1 MLTLQKTSDKCGI
14 TVDTTG
20 TPIEQLLEK
29 EWLLTNTRGG
39 YSSSTVVGCN
49 TRRYHGLLI
58 GALDPPANRIL
69 ALSNCLET
77 IFLGPGV
84 FHLGTVE
91 FPDKILPDGY
101 MRLKRFSRD
110 LGAHFHYRL
119 GELRLTKS
127 VYLLR
132 DEDTAAV
139 VYEFDEVPQP
149 IDFTIRPLVALRDFH
164 SLQKSD
170 AHITAKSVVDGL
182 LIRNDSPDSCRLL
195 LNCPDAIFEEDAQ
208 WWFNFQYRA
217 DRERGQDFTEDLFC
231 PGVFRCHIDSPTKLV
246 FWANLS
252 RDYKPGRYVLPD
264 IEQVIRQLAVH
275 HNEVIAPAKHDK
287 TLEALYL
294 AADQFV
300 VRRKTQDPGLKTED
314 RGPDFAQGATPGRQ
328 KTEDGEMSNVQHPMS
343 NEVKNGGRTTILAG
357 FPWFSDWGRD
367 VFISLPGLLLA
378 ARRFDEAKS
387 VLVTFAGAT
396 SGGMIP
402 SRFDDHSNVA
412 HFNSVDASLWFINAA
427 FAYLKASG
435 DRLTFQ
441 DQLLPAVIS
450 IINSYQH
457 GTLFGIHADHDG
469 LITAGDGSTQLTWMD
484 AKCEGVA
491 FTPRYGKPVEVN
503 SLWFNALM
511 LLAQYLTDTDSED
524 KQLLNTVR
532 GRAGIVR
539 QSFCKMFWNQSWG
552 WLNDCIL
559 PDGAFDATLRPNQIF
574 AVSLPFS
581 PLPLTQ
587 QKAVVAIVEEK
598 LLTPFGLRTLS
609 PDDNRYCGTYT
620 GPQSERDRAYHQGT
634 VWPYLIGPF
643 VSAYLKVNGSNSKT
657 KKAAARFIEPLLTHL
672 AGDGCIGNICEIF
685 DGDPPQRPKGCFAQA
700 WSVAELIH
708 AYLLATT

>member
-1 MLTLQKTSDKCGI
+1 MLTLQKTSDNRGMS
-14 TVDTTG
+14 VDMTG

-29 EWLLTNTRGG
+29 EWLLTNTRGSF
-39 YSSSTVVGCN
+39 SSSTIVGCN

-101 MRLKRFSRD
+101 MRLKRFNRD

-170 AHITAKSVVDGL
+170 AHITAKSVADGL
-182 LIRNDSPDSCRLL
+182 LIRHDSADSGFDKLTAGCRLL
-195 LNCPDAIFEEDAQ
+195 LNCPDTIFEEDAQ

-217 DRERGQDFTEDLFC
+217 DRERGQDFAEDLFC
-231 PGVFRCHIDSPTKLV
+231 PGVFRCHIDSPTTLV

-252 RDYKPGRYVLPD
+252 RGDKLGRFVLPD
-264 IEQVIRQLAVH
+264 IEQVIRQLAAH
-275 HNEVIAPAKHDK
+275 RNKVIAPAKHDK

-294 AADQFV
+294 AADQFIA
-300 VRRKTQDPGLKTED
+300 RRVID
-314 RGPDFAQGATPGRQ
+314 
-328 KTEDGEMSNVQHPMS
+328 NVQ
-343 NEVKNGGRTTILAG
+343 RTTILAG
-357 FPWFSDWGRD
+357 FPWFADWGRD
-367 VFISLPGLLLA
+367 AFISLPGLLLA
-378 ARRFDEAKS
+378 TRRFDEAKS
-387 VLVTFAGAT
+387 VLVTFAEAA

-402 SRFDDHSNVA
+402 SRFDDYFNVV

-435 DRLTFQ
+435 DRLSFEE
-441 DQLLPAVIS
+441 QLLPAVIS

-484 AKCEGVA
+484 AKYEGVA

-503 SLWFNALM
+503 ALWYNALM
-511 LLAQYLTDTDSED
+511 LLSQYLTDTDSDD

-532 GRAGIVR
+532 TRADIVR
-539 QSFCKMFWNQSWG
+539 KSFCRLFWNESWG

-559 PDGAFDATLRPNQIF
+559 SDGTADATLRPNQIF

-634 VWPYLIGPF
+634 AWPYLIGPF

-657 KKAAARFIEPLLTHL
+657 QKAAARFIEPLRTYL
-672 AGDGCIGNICEIF
+672 AGDGCIGNISEIF

-700 WSVAELIH
+700 WSVAELIQ
-708 AYLLATT
+708 AYLLVNNPG

>member
-1 MLTLQKTSDKCGI
+1 MS
-14 TVDTTG
+14 VDVMG

-39 YSSSTVVGCN
+39 FSSSTVVGCN

-101 MRLKRFSRD
+101 MRLKRFNRD
-110 LGAHFHYRL
+110 FGAHFHYRL

-164 SLQKSD
+164 SLQKSN
-170 AHITAKSVVDGL
+170 ARITAKSVADGL
-182 LIRNDSPDSCRLL
+182 LIRHDSPDSSQLL
-195 LNCPDAIFEEDAQ
+195 LNCPDTIFEEDAQ

-217 DRERGQDFTEDLFC
+217 DRERGQGFTEDLFC
-231 PGVFRCHIDSPTKLV
+231 PGTFRCHIDSPTTLV

-252 RDYKPGRYVLPD
+252 RDYKPGKFVLPD
-264 IEQVIRQLAVH
+264 IEQVIRQLTLH
-275 HNEVIAPAKHDK
+275 HKEVIAPAKHDK
-287 TLEALYL
+287 TLETLYL
-294 AADQFV
+294 AADQFIA
-300 VRRKTQDPGLKTED
+300 RRVIDNTQ
-314 RGPDFAQGATPGRQ
+314 
-328 KTEDGEMSNVQHPMS
+328 
-343 NEVKNGGRTTILAG
+343 RTTILAG
-357 FPWFSDWGRD
+357 FPWFADWGRD
-367 VFISLPGLLLA
+367 AFISLPGLLLA
-378 ARRFDEAKS
+378 TRRFDEAKS
-387 VLVTFAGAT
+387 VLVTFAGAA

-402 SRFDDHSNVA
+402 SRFDDYSNVA

-435 DRLTFQ
+435 DRLTFEE
-441 DQLLPAVIS
+441 QLLPAVIS

-484 AKCEGVA
+484 AKYEGVA
-491 FTPRYGKPVEVN
+491 FTPRFGKPVEVN
-503 SLWFNALM
+503 ALWYNALM
-511 LLAQYLTDTDSED
+511 LLSQYLTDTDSDD
-524 KQLLNTVR
+524 KQLLNTIR
-532 GRAGIVR
+532 TRADIVR
-539 QSFCKMFWNQSWG
+539 KSFCRLFWNESWG

-559 PDGAFDATLRPNQIF
+559 SDGTADATLRPNQIF

-620 GPQSERDRAYHQGT
+620 GPQSARDRAYHQGT

-657 KKAAARFIEPLLTHL
+657 KRAAARFIEPLLTHL
-672 AGDGCIGNICEIF
+672 TGDGCIGNICEIF

-700 WSVAELIH
+700 WSVAELIN
-708 AYLLATT
+708 AYLLVTA

>member
-1 MLTLQKTSDKCGI
+1 MS
-14 TVDTTG
+14 VDVAG
-20 TPIEQLLEK
+20 MPIEQLLEK
-29 EWLLTNTRGG
+29 EWLLANTRGSF
-39 YSSSTVVGCN
+39 SSSTVVGCN

-77 IFLGPGV
+77 IFWGPGV

-91 FPDKILPDGY
+91 FPGRILPDGY
-101 MRLKRFSRD
+101 LRLKKFSRD
-110 LGAHFHYRL
+110 LGAHFHYQL

-139 VYEFDEVPQP
+139 VYKFDEVPQP

-170 AHITAKSVVDGL
+170 ARITAESVADGL
-182 LIRNDSPDSCRLL
+182 LIRHDTPDSCQLL
-195 LNCPDAIFEEDAQ
+195 LNCPDATFEEDVQ
-208 WWFNFQYRA
+208 WWFNLQYRA
-217 DRERGQDFTEDLFC
+217 DRERGQGFAEDLFC
-231 PGVFRCHIDSPTKLV
+231 PGVFRCHIDSPTTLV

-252 RDYKPGRYVLPD
+252 GPAMSATADESTTADKFVWPD
-264 IEQVIRQLAVH
+264 IEQVIQQLAAH

-287 TLEALYL
+287 TLETLYL
-294 AADQFV
+294 AADQFIAKRV
-300 VRRKTQDPGLKTED
+300 INNTQ
-314 RGPDFAQGATPGRQ
+314 
-328 KTEDGEMSNVQHPMS
+328 
-343 NEVKNGGRTTILAG
+343 RTTILAG
-357 FPWFSDWGRD
+357 FPWFADWGRD
-367 VFISLPGLLLA
+367 AFISLPGLLLA

-387 VLVTFAGAT
+387 VLVTFAGAA

-402 SRFDDHSNVA
+402 SRFDDYSSVA

-441 DQLLPAVIS
+441 KQLLPAVIS

-457 GTLFGIHADHDG
+457 GTQFGIHADSDG
-469 LITAGDGSTQLTWMD
+469 LITAGDANTQLTWMD
-484 AKCEGVA
+484 AKYEGVA
-491 FTPRYGKPVEVN
+491 FTSRYGKPVEVN
-503 SLWFNALM
+503 ALWYNALM
-511 LLAQYLTDTDSED
+511 LLSQYLATDTNESQFLD
-524 KQLLNTVR
+524 TVR
-532 GRAGIVR
+532 ARTEIVR
-539 QSFCKMFWNQSWG
+539 ENFCKIFWNQSWG

-559 PDGAFDATLRPNQIF
+559 PDGSSDATLRPNQIF

-581 PLPLTQ
+581 PLPIAR

-643 VSAYLKVNGSNSKT
+643 VLAYLKVNGSNGKT

-672 AGDGCIGNICEIF
+672 VGDGCIGNICEIF

-708 AYLLATT
+708 AYLLATA

>member
-1 MLTLQKTSDKCGI
+1 MS
-14 TVDTTG
+14 VDMTG

-39 YSSSTVVGCN
+39 FSSSTIVGCN
-49 TRRYHGLLI
+49 TRCYHGLLI
-58 GALDPPANRIL
+58 GALAPPANRIL

-91 FPDKILPDGY
+91 FPGRILPDGY
-101 MRLKRFSRD
+101 LRLKRFSRD

-139 VYEFDEVPQP
+139 VYKFDEVPQP

-170 AHITAKSVVDGL
+170 AHIKAKSVADGL
-182 LIRNDSPDSCRLL
+182 LIRYDSLDSCRLL

-231 PGVFRCHIDSPTKLV
+231 PGVFRCHIDSPTILV

-252 RDYKPGRYVLPD
+252 KDYTSATADKFILPD
-264 IEQVIRQLAVH
+264 IEKVIRQLAVH
-275 HNEVIAPAKHDK
+275 HNEVSAPAKHDK

-294 AADQFV
+294 AADQFI
-300 VRRKTQDPGLKTED
+300 VRRQT
-314 RGPDFAQGATPGRQ
+314 PDARPA
-328 KTEDGEMSNVQHPMS
+328 
-343 NEVKNGGRTTILAG
+343 TILAG
-357 FPWFSDWGRD
+357 FPWFADWGRD
-367 VFISLPGLLLA
+367 AFISLPGLLLA

-387 VLVTFAGAT
+387 VLVTFAGAA
-396 SGGMIP
+396 SRGMIP
-402 SRFDDHSNVA
+402 SRFDDYSSVA

-435 DRLTFQ
+435 DRLTFH
-441 DQLLPAVIS
+441 DRLLPAVIS

-484 AKCEGVA
+484 AKYEGVA
-491 FTPRYGKPVEVN
+491 FTPRYGKSVEVN
-503 SLWFNALM
+503 ALWFNALM
-511 LLAQYLTDTDSED
+511 LLSQYLTDTDSDDE
-524 KQLLNTVR
+524 QLLNTVR
-532 GRAGIVR
+532 TRADIVR
-539 QSFCKMFWNQSWG
+539 KSFCRLFWNESWG

-559 PDGAFDATLRPNQIF
+559 PDGTADATLRPNQIF

-581 PLPLTQ
+581 PLPLAQ

-657 KKAAARFIEPLLTHL
+657 KKAAARFIEPLLTNL
-672 AGDGCIGNICEIF
+672 TSDGCIGNICEIF

-700 WSVAELIH
+700 WSVAELIQ
-708 AYLLATT
+708 AYLLVTA

>member
-1 MLTLQKTSDKCGI
+1 MLTVQKADGKADI
-14 TVDTTG
+14 YVDTVKA
-20 TPIEQLLEK
+20 PIERLLEK

-39 YSSSTVVGCN
+39 FASSTVVGCN

-58 GALDPPANRIL
+58 GALAPPANRIL

-91 FPDKILPDGY
+91 FPGRILPDGY
-101 MRLKRFSRD
+101 LRLKRFSRD
-110 LGAHFHYRL
+110 LGVHFHYQL
-119 GELRLTKS
+119 GELRLIKS

-132 DEDTAAV
+132 DEDTTAV

-149 IDFTIRPLVALRDFH
+149 IDFTISPLVALRDFH

-182 LIRNDSPDSCRLL
+182 LIRHDSPDSGFDTSTKLSAGKLTAGCQLL
-195 LNCPDAIFEEDAQ
+195 LNCPGATFEEDSQ
-208 WWFNFQYRA
+208 WWYNFLYRA
-217 DRERGQDFTEDLFC
+217 DKERGQDFTEDLFV
-231 PGVFRCHIDSPTKLV
+231 PGYFRCHIDSPTTLV
-246 FWANLS
+246 FWANLN
-252 RDYKPGRYVLPD
+252 RDYKPGRPTTADKFVLPD
-264 IEQVIRQLAVH
+264 IEQVIRQLAAH

-294 AADQFV
+294 AADQFIA
-300 VRRKTQDPGLKTED
+300 RRVIDN
-314 RGPDFAQGATPGRQ
+314 AQ
-328 KTEDGEMSNVQHPMS
+328 
-343 NEVKNGGRTTILAG
+343 RTTILAG
-357 FPWFSDWGRD
+357 FPWFADWGRD
-367 VFISLPGLLLA
+367 AFISLPGLLLA
-378 ARRFDEAKS
+378 TGRFDEAKS
-387 VLVTFAGAT
+387 VLVTFAGAA

-402 SRFDDHSNVA
+402 SRFDDYSNVA

-450 IINSYQH
+450 IINSYHH

-484 AKCEGVA
+484 AKYQGVA
-491 FTPRYGKPVEVN
+491 FTPRYGKPVEIN

-511 LLAQYLTDTDSED
+511 LLAQYLTDTESED

-559 PDGAFDATLRPNQIF
+559 PDGTADATLRPNQIF

-581 PLPLTQ
+581 PLLLTQ

-657 KKAAARFIEPLLTHL
+657 KKAAARFIEPLLTNL
-672 AGDGCIGNICEIF
+672 TSDGCIGNICEIF

-708 AYLLATT
+708 AYLLATA

>member
-1 MLTLQKTSDKCGI
+1 MLTLQKTNDKCGMS
-14 TVDTTG
+14 VDTTG
-20 TPIEQLLEK
+20 VPIEQLLEK
-29 EWLLTNTRGG
+29 EWLLANTRGSF
-39 YSSSTVVGCN
+39 SSSTVVGCN

-69 ALSNCLET
+69 ALSSCLET
-77 IFLGPGV
+77 IFWGPGV
-84 FHLGTVE
+84 FHLGTAE
-91 FPDKILPDGY
+91 FPGRILPDGY
-101 MRLKRFSRD
+101 LRLKRFSRD
-110 LGAHFHYRL
+110 LGAHFHYQL

-139 VYEFDEVPQP
+139 VYKFDEVPQP
-149 IDFTIRPLVALRDFH
+149 IDFTISPLVALRDFH

-170 AHITAKSVVDGL
+170 AHITAKSVADGL
-182 LIRNDSPDSCRLL
+182 LIHHDSPDSSQLL
-195 LNCPDAIFEEDAQ
+195 LNCPGATFEDDSQ
-208 WWFNFQYRA
+208 WWYNFLYRA
-217 DRERGQDFTEDLFC
+217 DKERGQDFTEDLFC

-246 FWANLS
+246 LWANLS
-252 RDYKPGRYVLPD
+252 RDYKPEIFILPD
-264 IEQVIRQLAVH
+264 IEKVIRQLAAH

-287 TLEALYL
+287 TLETLYL
-294 AADQFV
+294 AADQFI
-300 VRRKTQDPGLKTED
+300 VRRQI
-314 RGPDFAQGATPGRQ
+314 PDARPA
-328 KTEDGEMSNVQHPMS
+328 
-343 NEVKNGGRTTILAG
+343 TILAG
-357 FPWFSDWGRD
+357 FPWFADWGRD
-367 VFISLPGLLLA
+367 AFISLPGLLLA
-378 ARRFDEAKS
+378 TRRFDEAKS

-402 SRFDDHSNVA
+402 SRFDDYSNVA

-435 DRLTFQ
+435 DRVTFLE
-441 DQLLPAVIS
+441 QLLPAVIS
-450 IINSYQH
+450 IINSYKH

-484 AKCEGVA
+484 AKYEGVA

-503 SLWFNALM
+503 ALWFNALM
-511 LLAQYLTDTDSED
+511 LLSQYLTDTNSNDE
-524 KQLLNTVR
+524 QLLNTVR
-532 GRAGIVR
+532 TRADIVR
-539 QSFCKMFWNQSWG
+539 RSFCKLFWNESWG

-559 PDGAFDATLRPNQIF
+559 PDGTADATLRPNQIF

-587 QKAVVAIVEEK
+587 QKAVAAIVEEK

-643 VSAYLKVNGSNSKT
+643 VEAYLKVNGSGIDT
-657 KKAAARFIEPLLTHL
+657 KRAAANFIRPLLTNL
-672 AGDGCIGNICEIF
+672 TGDGCIGNICEIF

-708 AYLLATT
+708 AYLLVNNSG

>member
-1 MLTLQKTSDKCGI
+1 MS
-14 TVDTTG
+14 VDTTG
-20 TPIEQLLEK
+20 VPIEQLLEK
-29 EWLLTNTRGG
+29 EWLLTNTRGSF
-39 YSSSTVVGCN
+39 SSSTVVGCN

-77 IFLGPGV
+77 IFWGPGV

-91 FPDKILPDGY
+91 FPGRILPDGY
-101 MRLKRFSRD
+101 LRLKRFSRD
-110 LGAHFHYRL
+110 LGAYFHYQL

-127 VYLLR
+127 IYLLR
-132 DEDTAAV
+132 DEDTVAV
-139 VYEFDEVPQP
+139 VYEFGEVPQT

-164 SLQKSD
+164 SLQKV
-170 AHITAKSVVDGL
+170 TAKIKFKSVAEGL
-182 LIRNDSPDSCRLL
+182 LIHHDLLDSGQLL
-195 LNCPDAIFEEDAQ
+195 LNCPGATFEDDSQ
-208 WWFNFQYRA
+208 WWYNFLYRA
-217 DRERGQDFTEDLFC
+217 DRERGQDFTEDLFV
-231 PGVFRCHIDSPTKLV
+231 PGYFKCRIDSPTKLV
-246 FWANLS
+246 LWANLS
-252 RDYKPGRYVLPD
+252 RDYKPEIFILPD
-264 IEQVIRQLAVH
+264 IEQVVRQLASH
-275 HNEVIAPAKHDK
+275 RNEVIAPAKHDK
-287 TLEALYL
+287 TLETLYL
-294 AADQFV
+294 AADQFIAKRV
-300 VRRKTQDPGLKTED
+300 IDN
-314 RGPDFAQGATPGRQ
+314 AQ
-328 KTEDGEMSNVQHPMS
+328 
-343 NEVKNGGRTTILAG
+343 RTTILAG
-357 FPWFSDWGRD
+357 FPWFADWGRD
-367 VFISLPGLLLA
+367 AFISLPGLLLA
-378 ARRFDEAKS
+378 TGRFDEAKS
-387 VLVTFAGAT
+387 VLVTFAEAA

-402 SRFDDHSNVA
+402 SRFDDYSSAA

-435 DRLTFQ
+435 DRLSFEG
-441 DQLLPAVIS
+441 QLLPVVIS

-484 AKCEGVA
+484 AQYGGVA

-503 SLWFNALM
+503 ALWYNAMM
-511 LLAQYLTDTDSED
+511 LLAQYLTDTDSDD

-532 GRAGIVR
+532 TRADIVR
-539 QSFCKMFWNQSWG
+539 KSFCKLFWNESWG

-559 PDGAFDATLRPNQIF
+559 PDGSFDATLRPNQIF

-581 PLPLTQ
+581 PLSLTQ

-643 VSAYLKVNGSNSKT
+643 VSAYLKVNGSNGKT

-672 AGDGCIGNICEIF
+672 VSDGCIGNICEIF
-685 DGDPPQRPKGCFAQA
+685 DGDPLQRPKGCFAQA
-700 WSVAELIH
+700 WSVAELIN
-708 AYLLATT
+708 AYLLTTA

>member
-1 MLTLQKTSDKCGI
+1 MLTLQKTNDNRGI
-14 TVDTTG
+14 TVDVTG

-29 EWLLTNTRGG
+29 EWLLANTRGSF
-39 YSSSTVVGCN
+39 SSSTVVGCN

-77 IFLGPGV
+77 IFWGPGV

-91 FPDKILPDGY
+91 FPGRILPDGY
-101 MRLKRFSRD
+101 LRLKRFSRD
-110 LGAHFHYRL
+110 LGAHFHYQL

-170 AHITAKSVVDGL
+170 AHITAKSVADGL
-182 LIRNDSPDSCRLL
+182 LIRHDSPDSCQLL

-217 DRERGQDFTEDLFC
+217 DKERGQGFAEDLFC
-231 PGVFRCHIDSPTKLV
+231 PGVFRCHIDSPTTLV

-252 RDYKPGRYVLPD
+252 SDYKPDRPATAGKFVLPD
-264 IEQVIRQLAVH
+264 IEQVIRQLAAH

-287 TLEALYL
+287 TLDTLYL
-294 AADQFV
+294 AADQFIAKRV
-300 VRRKTQDPGLKTED
+300 INNTQ
-314 RGPDFAQGATPGRQ
+314 
-328 KTEDGEMSNVQHPMS
+328 
-343 NEVKNGGRTTILAG
+343 RTTILAG
-357 FPWFSDWGRD
+357 FPWFADWGRD
-367 VFISLPGLLLA
+367 AFISLPGLLLA

-387 VLVTFAGAT
+387 VLVTFAGAA

-402 SRFDDHSNVA
+402 SRFDDYSNVA

-435 DRLTFQ
+435 DRRTFHEE
-441 DQLLPAVIS
+441 LLPVVIS

-457 GTLFGIHADHDG
+457 GTQFGIHADSDG
-469 LITAGDGSTQLTWMD
+469 LITAGDANTQLTWMD
-484 AKCEGVA
+484 AKYEGVA

-503 SLWFNALM
+503 ALWYNALM
-511 LLAQYLTDTDSED
+511 LLSQYLATDTNDS
-524 KQLLNTVR
+524 QFLNTVR
-532 GRAGIVR
+532 ARVEIVR
-539 QSFCKMFWNQSWG
+539 ENFCKIFWNQSWG
-552 WLNDCIL
+552 WLNDSIL
-559 PDGAFDATLRPNQIF
+559 PDGTADATLRPNQIF

-581 PLPLTQ
+581 PLPIAR

-609 PDDNRYCGTYT
+609 PDDNRYYGTYA

-643 VSAYLKVNGSNSKT
+643 VEAYLKVNGSNGKT

-672 AGDGCIGNICEIF
+672 VGDGCIGNICEIF

-708 AYLLATT
+708 AYLLATA

>member
-1 MLTLQKTSDKCGI
+1 MDI
-14 TVDTTG
+14 MG

-29 EWLLTNTRGG
+29 EWLLANARGG

-77 IFLGPGV
+77 IFWGPGV

-110 LGAHFHYRL
+110 FGVHFHYQL
-119 GELRLTKS
+119 GELGLTKS

-132 DEDTAAV
+132 DEDTTAV
-139 VYEFDEVPQP
+139 VYKFDEIPQP
-149 IDFTIRPLVALRDFH
+149 IDFTISPLVALRDFH

-182 LIRNDSPDSCRLL
+182 LIRHDSADSCQLL

-231 PGVFRCHIDSPTKLV
+231 PGVFRCHIDSPTTLV

-252 RDYKPGRYVLPD
+252 RDYKPGKFVLPD
-264 IEQVIRQLAVH
+264 IEKVIRQLAAH

-294 AADQFV
+294 AADQFIA
-300 VRRKTQDPGLKTED
+300 RRVIDNTQ
-314 RGPDFAQGATPGRQ
+314 
-328 KTEDGEMSNVQHPMS
+328 
-343 NEVKNGGRTTILAG
+343 RTTILAG
-357 FPWFSDWGRD
+357 FPWFADWGRD
-367 VFISLPGLLLA
+367 AFISLPGLLLA

-387 VLVTFAGAT
+387 VLVTFAGAA

-402 SRFDDHSNVA
+402 SRFDDYSNVA

-435 DRLTFQ
+435 DRLTFRE
-441 DQLLPAVIS
+441 QLLPAVIS

-484 AKCEGVA
+484 AKYEGVA

-503 SLWFNALM
+503 ALWFNAIM
-511 LLAQYLTDTDSED
+511 LLAQYLTDTESKD

-532 GRAGIVR
+532 AKADIVR
-539 QSFCKMFWNQSWG
+539 KSFCRLFW
-552 WLNDCIL
+552 I
-559 PDGAFDATLRPNQIF
+559 
-574 AVSLPFS
+574 
-581 PLPLTQ
+581 
-587 QKAVVAIVEEK
+587 
-598 LLTPFGLRTLS
+598 
-609 PDDNRYCGTYT
+609 NRVC
-620 GPQSERDRAYHQGT
+620 
-634 VWPYLIGPF
+634 
-643 VSAYLKVNGSNSKT
+643 
-657 KKAAARFIEPLLTHL
+657 
-672 AGDGCIGNICEIF
+672 
-685 DGDPPQRPKGCFAQA
+685 
-700 WSVAELIH
+700 
-708 AYLLATT
+708 

>member
-1 MLTLQKTSDKCGI
+1 MLTLEKTNDKCGI
-14 TVDTTG
+14 AVDTTG
-20 TPIEQLLEK
+20 VPIEQLLEK

-39 YSSSTVVGCN
+39 YASSTIVGCN

-69 ALSNCLET
+69 ALSNCIET
-77 IFLGPGV
+77 IYLGPGV
-84 FHLGTVE
+84 FHLGTAE
-91 FPDKILPDGY
+91 FPGKVWPEGY
-101 MRLKRFSRD
+101 LRLKRFSKD
-110 LGAHFHYRL
+110 NGVHFYYRL
-119 GELRLTKS
+119 GELELRKS

-132 DEDTAAV
+132 DEDTAAI
-139 VYEFDEVPQP
+139 VYEFGEVAQP
-149 IDFTIRPLVALRDFH
+149 IDFTLHPIVGLRGFH
-164 SLQKSD
+164 SLQKV
-170 AHITAKSVVDGL
+170 TAKIKFKSVAEGL
-182 LIRNDSPDSCRLL
+182 LIHDDFPDSGQLL
-195 LNCPDAIFEEDAQ
+195 LNCPGATFEDDSQ
-208 WWFNFQYRA
+208 WWYNFLYRA
-217 DRERGQDFTEDLFC
+217 DKERGQDFTEDLFV
-231 PGVFRCHIDSPTKLV
+231 PGYFKCRIDSPTKLV
-246 FWANLS
+246 LWANLS
-252 RDYKPGRYVLPD
+252 RDCKPERFILPA
-264 IEQVIRQLAVH
+264 IEQVIRQLAAH
-275 HNEVIAPAKHDK
+275 RNEVIAPAKHDK

-294 AADQFV
+294 AADQFI
-300 VRRKTQDPGLKTED
+300 VRRQT
-314 RGPDFAQGATPGRQ
+314 PDARPA
-328 KTEDGEMSNVQHPMS
+328 
-343 NEVKNGGRTTILAG
+343 TILAG
-357 FPWFSDWGRD
+357 FPWFAEWGRD
-367 VFISLPGLLLA
+367 TFISLSGLLLA
-378 ARRFDEAKS
+378 TGRFDEAKS
-387 VLVTFAGAT
+387 VLVTFAGAA

-402 SRFDDHSNVA
+402 SRFDDYSNVA

-469 LITAGDGSTQLTWMD
+469 LITAGDGCTQLTWMD
-484 AKCEGVA
+484 AKYEGVA
-491 FTPRYGKPVEVN
+491 FTPRYGKPVEIN
-503 SLWFNALM
+503 ALWFNALM
-511 LLAQYLTDTDSED
+511 LLAQYLTDTESKD
-524 KQLLNTVR
+524 KQLLNTLRV
-532 GRAGIVR
+532 RAGIVR

-559 PDGAFDATLRPNQIF
+559 PDGTFDATLRPNQIF

-581 PLPLTQ
+581 PLLLTQ

-643 VSAYLKVNGSNSKT
+643 VSAYLKVNGSNGKT
-657 KKAAARFIEPLLTHL
+657 RKAAARFIEPLLTNL
-672 AGDGCIGNICEIF
+672 TSDGCMGNICEIF

-700 WSVAELIH
+700 WSVAELIQ
-708 AYLLATT
+708 AYLLVNYPG

>member
-1 MLTLQKTSDKCGI
+1 MLALQKTNYNRGI
-14 TVDTTG
+14 SVDTTG
-20 TPIEQLLEK
+20 VPIERLLEK
-29 EWLLTNTRGG
+29 EWLLANTRGG
-39 YSSSTVVGCN
+39 FSSSTIVGCN

-69 ALSNCLET
+69 ALSSCLET
-77 IFLGPGV
+77 IFWGPGV

-91 FPDKILPDGY
+91 FPGRILPDGY
-101 MRLKRFSRD
+101 LRLKRFSRD
-110 LGAHFHYRL
+110 FGAHFHYRL

-149 IDFTIRPLVALRDFH
+149 IDFTIRPLVAMRDFH

-170 AHITAKSVVDGL
+170 AHITAKSVADGL
-182 LIRNDSPDSCRLL
+182 LIRHDSPNSGFDKLTAGCRLL

-231 PGVFRCHIDSPTKLV
+231 PGVFRCHIDSPTTLV

-252 RDYKPGRYVLPD
+252 RDYKPGKFVLPD
-264 IEQVIRQLAVH
+264 IEKVIRQLAAH

-294 AADQFV
+294 AADQFIA
-300 VRRKTQDPGLKTED
+300 RRVIDNTQ
-314 RGPDFAQGATPGRQ
+314 
-328 KTEDGEMSNVQHPMS
+328 
-343 NEVKNGGRTTILAG
+343 RTTILAG
-357 FPWFSDWGRD
+357 FPWFADWGRD
-367 VFISLPGLLLA
+367 AFISLPGLLLA

-387 VLVTFAGAT
+387 VLVTFAGAA

-402 SRFDDHSNVA
+402 SRFDDYSNVA

-435 DRLTFQ
+435 DRLTFRE
-441 DQLLPAVIS
+441 QLLPAVIS

-469 LITAGDGSTQLTWMD
+469 LITAGDGNTQLTWMD
-484 AKCEGVA
+484 AKYQGVA

-503 SLWFNALM
+503 ALWFNALM
-511 LLAQYLTDTDSED
+511 LFAQYLTDTDSDD

-532 GRAGIVR
+532 TRADIVR
-539 QSFCKMFWNQSWG
+539 KSFCKLFWNESWG

-559 PDGAFDATLRPNQIF
+559 PDGTVDATLRPNQIF

-587 QKAVVAIVEEK
+587 QKAVVAIVEKK

-643 VSAYLKVNGSNSKT
+643 VSAYLKVNGSNGKT

-700 WSVAELIH
+700 WSVAELIQ
-708 AYLLATT
+708 AYLLINNPS